1 MPGDVTLHW
10 SQSTPC
16 VAACIQKIKTTQLL
30 SHLTVA
36 TPVKPLSAQ
45 MCSRRERSLATN
57 VPKTDPCTHQVVNAP
72 RDMGVLTCGER
83 HNRASEPLDT
93 EDVGLTE
100 QFVLGA

>member
-16 VAACIQKIKTTQLL
+16 VAACIPNKNTTQLL

-36 TPVKPLSAQ
+36 TPIKPLLAQ
-45 MCSRRERSLATN
+45 KCSRRKQLLT
-57 VPKTDPCTHQVVNAP
+57 KTYPITDTCDHQVVNAP
-72 RDMGVLTCGER
+72 RDMGVLTCGKTT
-83 HNRASEPLDT
+83 ASEPLDT

-100 QFVLGA
+100 RFVLGA